1 VTSKPWL
8 ERRIRIGALPVDHV
22 DFEGALEAID
32 DLVRAKQGGRVFT
45 PNVDH
50 VVQAEHDPRFRA
62 VYDEVSLS
70 LVDGMPLLWAS
81 RLLKTPLP
89 EKVSGSDL
97 IMPLMR
103 RAAKRGYRVYFLGG
117 AAGAAELAKQKLI
130 EELPALQVVGIDSP
144 RIDVNASADV
154 QRPILDRIAAA
165 QPDLLLIGLGAPKQE
180 IWAHEQ
186 RANLGSA
193 VAIGVGA
200 SLDFIA
206 GAQRRAPRWMS
217 ESGLEWAYRLAQDPK
232 RMASRYLLRDPQFF
246 GILAKQLLWP
256 AAS

>member
-1 VTSKPWL
+1 MSSWL
-8 ERRIRIGALPVDHV
+8 GNRIRVGNLPIDNVT
-22 DFEGALEAID
+22 FEGALDAID
-32 DLVRAKQGGRVFT
+32 ELVRAKAGGTVFT

-62 VYDEVSLS
+62 AYADVSLS

-103 RAAKRGYRVYFLGG
+103 RAAERGYRVYFLGG
-117 AAGAAELAKQKLI
+117 APGAAELAKQKLL
-130 EELPALQVVGIDSP
+130 EELPSLKVVGIDDG
-144 RIDVNASADV
+144 RIDPNAGPEA
-154 QRPILDRIAAA
+154 QRPILERIEAAK
-165 QPDLLLIGLGAPKQE
+165 PDLLLLALGAPKQE
-180 IWAHEQ
+180 LWAHEQ
-186 RANLGSA
+186 RASLGSA

-206 GAQRRAPRWMS
+206 GSQKRAPAWMS
-217 ESGLEWAYRLAQDPK
+217 KSGLEWAYRLAQDPK
-232 RMASRYLLRDPQFF
+232 RMASRYLLRDPEFF
-246 GILAKQLLWP
+246 GIVAKQML
-256 AAS
+256 ASPS